1 MNDTQTIFI
10 ITTISLW
17 VIVTVYWIVS
27 SKTISSEN
35 HRGKELFSFLKLIG
49 SSLIIYFP
57 LLTGGLISTSL
68 FQTSLTSGLTGL
80 TFCILGIAIMV
91 WARQH
96 LGKNWSGNVTI
107 QQGHTISRSGPYE
120 YVRHP
125 IYSGGL
131 LAMCGS
137 AIVLGQIFGFIWV
150 LFCAFGLTMKIKQE
164 ENLLTKQFP
173 DEYPLYK
180 KQVKKLIPFIW

>member
-1 MNDTQTIFI
+1 
-10 ITTISLW
+10 
-17 VIVTVYWIVS
+17 
-27 SKTISSEN
+27 
-35 HRGKELFSFLKLIG
+35 
-49 SSLIIYFP
+49 
-57 LLTGGLISTSL
+57 
-68 FQTSLTSGLTGL
+68 
-80 TFCILGIAIMV
+80 
-91 WARQH
+91 
-96 LGKNWSGNVTI
+96 
-107 QQGHTISRSGPYE
+107 
-120 YVRHP
+120 VRHP